1 MNVYW
6 NVSLNSANT
15 TDTNG
20 ISPNLYIGGSSVS
33 QFAHAYGTSGHLSGQ
48 NGVTG
53 RYYATS
59 TQDVE
64 LYATNGRSDY
74 SADIDG
80 GVISA
85 THFTAQF
92 ERVY

>member
-1 MNVYW
+1 MLLPTVYI
-6 NVSLNSANT
+6 
-15 TDTNG
+15 NG
-20 ISPNLYIGGSSVS
+20 AAISQYG
-33 QFAHAYGTSGHLSGQ
+33 HASDTSGYLTGQ

-59 TQDVE
+59 AQDVE
-64 LYATNGRSDY
+64 FYTTNMRSDY
-74 SADIDG
+74 TQVIAG
-80 GVISA
+80 GGISK